1 MNEQDRAKKR
11 ALVAI
16 QLVIYS
22 YLLVMFLIQMRMYA
36 QRNW

>member
-11 ALVAI
+11 ALIAV
-16 QLVIYS
+16 QVLIYG
-22 YLLVMFLIQMRMYA
+22 YLLVMFLIQLRMYA